1 MLDRDLSWLDATCRA
16 AVEVSDRNRNLPAHI
31 HSLLKLEIFAANR
44 VAAKLVP
51 SRSCA
56 SLSACG

>member
-31 HSLLKLEIFAANR
+31 HSLLKLEISQLIVSPQSLYQAAP
-44 VAAKLVP
+44 VHH
-51 SRSCA
+51 
-56 SLSACG
+56 